1 MAVRPTAIR
10 NSCRRTSKQGWFRLP
25 RRSRS
30 MACSL
35 SQALL
40 GQSNNHKR
48 KREDDMLKSVHR
60 MLAVAAV
67 SLAALAAGPSVAAE
81 FITVGGGSTGG
92 AFFTI
97 SAGMA
102 RVLAPNNPAVKAT
115 ADRSSDVRGKR

>member
-1 MAVRPTAIR
+1 
-10 NSCRRTSKQGWFRLP
+10 
-25 RRSRS
+25 

-35 SQALL
+35 SQARL

-102 RVLAPNNPAVKAT
+102 RVIEQNIPDVKAT
-115 ADRSSDVRGKR
+115 ARVTAATTENTRLLGQKKIEFALAADRKSTRLNSSH

>member
-81 FITVGGGSTGG
+81 FITVGG
-92 AFFTI
+92 
-97 SAGMA
+97 
-102 RVLAPNNPAVKAT
+102 
-115 ADRSSDVRGKR
+115 RSDEHTSELPSLMRTSYSVFCLNKIN

>member
-1 MAVRPTAIR
+1 
-10 NSCRRTSKQGWFRLP
+10 
-25 RRSRS
+25 

-97 SAGMA
+97 YAGMA
-102 RVLAPNNPAVKAT
+102 RIIEQNIPDVKAT
-115 ADRSSDVRGKR
+115 ARVTAATTEKTRRLGRKRLKFALAAASGPIAAAMGV